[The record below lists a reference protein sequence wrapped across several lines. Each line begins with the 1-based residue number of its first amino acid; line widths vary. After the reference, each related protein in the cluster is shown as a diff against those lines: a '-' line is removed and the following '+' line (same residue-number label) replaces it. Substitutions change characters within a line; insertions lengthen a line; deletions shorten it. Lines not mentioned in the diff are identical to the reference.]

1 MKAILI
7 ALVIISLSACSSD
20 RPAGQAGQQTPGQ
33 QSPGTTAG
41 GGQQPGS
48 AGDSAALALMITPP
62 EPIRNSTLLLIPRGF
77 NIAEAEIEWLV
88 NGVRVKTPDPQQF
101 VASNMKKGETI
112 QARATSKGTEILS
125 NVVRIKNT
133 PPELAGKVKLLPEI
147 FKPGDLLSV
156 EAKALDPDDDEVI
169 IRYEWT
175 KNGEAAGSS
184 KKIDTPV
191 KRDDKVVVVV
201 TPCDSEGCGKPLTI
215 KSTLRNLP
223 PVIVV
228 EKPVY
233 QGRTYT
239 LAFKATDPDG
249 DQISY
254 SLKNAPQG
262 CSINSTSGLIT
273 WHIPEGFT
281 AKGSYTAVAS
291 DPKGGEASQVF
302 TYDFS
307 HN

>member
-1 MKAILI
+1 MGLTIMPSEAVK
-7 ALVIISLSACSSD
+7 
-20 RPAGQAGQQTPGQ
+20 
-33 QSPGTTAG
+33 
-41 GGQQPGS
+41 GS
-48 AGDSAALALMITPP
+48 AL
-62 EPIRNSTLLLIPRGF
+62 TLVPRGF

-88 NGVRVKTPDPQQF
+88 NGVRVQTPDPQKF
-101 VASNMKKGETI
+101 VAANMKKGETI
-112 QARATSKGTEILS
+112 QARAASKGREVLS

-133 PPELAGKVKLLPEI
+133 PPALAGKVKLLPEV

-156 EAKALDPDDDEVI
+156 EAKALDPDDDEVTI
-169 IRYEWT
+169 QYEWT
-175 KNGEAAGSS
+175 KNGEAAGST
-184 KKIDTPV
+184 KTIDTPV
-191 KRDDKVVVVV
+191 KRDDKVIVVV

-228 EKPVY
+228 DKPVY

-249 DQISY
+249 DQMTY

-262 CSINSTSGLIT
+262 CSINSTTGLIT

-281 AKGSYTAVAS
+281 GKGSYTAVAS

-302 TYDFS
+302 NYDFGP
-307 HN
+307 